1 MPGAGNLGHYRLVE
15 LLGRGGMGQVWLA
28 EDTRLEREVALKL
41 LPAELAADEDYRR
54 RFEREAR
61 LAARLRGPHVVPI
74 HAFGELDGRLYI
86 DMELIEGSDLGK
98 TLRDT
103 GALPP
108 ARAVDLVSQIAEALD
123 IAHKAGLVH
132 RDVKPSNVLTLP
144 NGFAYLIDFG
154 IARGVGQ
161 ATITC
166 TGVAVGTWA
175 YMAPERYSGTEDLRS
190 DVYSLACLLYETL
203 TGAKPF
209 AHTDPVQQMAAH
221 LTNDPPRAADRNP
234 AVPATLDTVIAR
246 GMAKDPDHRFP
257 SAGALAAA
265 ARTAL
270 ESAPAPRQAPH
281 RRAEPTAKWDG
292 ADGFPGHT
300 PTPAGQYGPYTP
312 PPGPVNFGS
321 SPGSG
326 SGPSSAPGPS
336 STPGPGPGQAS
347 YGRSAAGPTPAPQT
361 RTPSGATPPPSRM
374 NPGATPPPSRIGSGT
389 TPLPSRL
396 AAGGAIPQTGMG
408 MGGGK
413 SPGISSGATPPPGVM
428 GAGATPAPG
437 VMGSGAAPSSGVMGS
452 GATRLP
458 GLMGGSA
465 TPLSGVMG
473 SGAAPLPGGIAA
485 GLAGQPGGRVEQPMT
500 GAVGFGA
507 PYAAGYAGAVAKPVR
522 RRGIRPWQP
531 VWWAVLGLGVLFFG
545 IMSVGV
551 LAVTFSEGF
560 DGWLE
565 TLIAYL
571 IFVAPF
577 AGSIWVTVLEVRR
590 FRARG

>member
-28 EDTRLEREVALKL
+28 EDTHLEREVALKL
-41 LPAELAADEDYRR
+41 LPVELAADEDYRR

-86 DMELIEGSDLGK
+86 DMELIDGSDLGK
-98 TLRDT
+98 TLRRT
-103 GALPP
+103 GAMTPG
-108 ARAVDLVSQIAEALD
+108 RAVELVSQVAEALD

-161 ATITC
+161 ATITG

-209 AHTDPVQQMAAH
+209 AHSDPVQQMAAH
-221 LTNDPPRAADRNP
+221 LTTDPPRAADRNP
-234 AVPATLDTVIAR
+234 RVPAALDAVIAR
-246 GMAKDPDHRFP
+246 GMAKEPDHRFA

-265 ARTAL
+265 ARSAL
-270 ESAPAPRQAPH
+270 ESTPAPRAVPH
-281 RRAEPTAKWDG
+281 RPAEPTAKWDG
-292 ADGFPGHT
+292 ADRFPGQGHN
-300 PTPAGQYGPYTP
+300 PAPQYTPYTP
-312 PPGPVNFGS
+312 PPVNLRPDSGPS
-321 SPGSG
+321 SVSG
-326 SGPSSAPGPS
+326 SGPGTA
-336 STPGPGPGQAS
+336 PGPGPGPAS
-347 YGRSAAGPTPAPQT
+347 YGRSSADLTPAPHG
-361 RTPSGATPPPSRM
+361 RTPSGATPPPSRI
-374 NPGATPPPSRIGSGT
+374 NAGVTPPPSRIGSGT
-389 TPLPSRL
+389 TPPPGRI
-396 AAGGAIPQTGMG
+396 AVGGALPPTGMG
-408 MGGGK
+408 AGGGM
-413 SPGISSGATPPPGVM
+413 SPGM
-428 GAGATPAPG
+428 GSGATPAPG
-437 VMGSGAAPSSGVMGS
+437 VMGSGAAPL
-452 GATRLP
+452 A
-458 GLMGGSA
+458 
-465 TPLSGVMG
+465 GVMG
-473 SGAAPLPGGIAA
+473 SGAAPVPGVMGGAA
-485 GLAGQPGGRVEQPMT
+485 APMPGTIPTGVPGQPGGMGPAGRVAQPMT
-500 GAVGFGA
+500 GAMGFGS

-522 RRGIRPWQP
+522 RQGIRPWQP

>member
-86 DMELIEGSDLGK
+86 DMELIDGSDLGK
-98 TLRDT
+98 TLRAE
-103 GALPP
+103 GAMTPG
-108 ARAVDLVSQIAEALD
+108 RAVELVSQVAEALD

-161 ATITC
+161 ATITG

-203 TGAKPF
+203 TAAKPF
-209 AHTDPVQQMAAH
+209 AHADPVQQMAAH
-221 LTNDPPRAADRNP
+221 LTTDPPRAADRNP
-234 AVPATLDTVIAR
+234 RVTAALDAVIAR
-246 GMAKDPDHRFP
+246 GMAKDPDHRFS

-270 ESAPAPRQAPH
+270 ESTPVPRQAPH

-292 ADGFPGHT
+292 AERFPNHT
-300 PTPAGQYGPYTP
+300 PTPASQYAPYTP
-312 PPGPVNFGS
+312 PPGSVNLGS
-321 SPGSG
+321 SPVQGSG
-326 SGPSSAPGPS
+326 SASDPGSGPASGSGS
-336 STPGPGPGQAS
+336 VSGPGPGSAPGLGPGGPAS
-347 YGRSAAGPTPAPQT
+347 YGRSAAGPAPAPQT
-361 RTPSGATPPPSRM
+361 RNPSGATPPPSRFSA
-374 NPGATPPPSRIGSGT
+374 GATPPPSRIAAGGALPPTGLGANGGVSPGMGSGT
-389 TPLPSRL
+389 TPPPGVMGSGGTPLP
-396 AAGGAIPQTGMG
+396 GV
-408 MGGGK
+408 MGG
-413 SPGISSGATPPPGVM
+413 SATPPPGVM
-428 GAGATPAPG
+428 AG
-437 VMGSGAAPSSGVMGS
+437 
-452 GATRLP
+452 
-458 GLMGGSA
+458 
-465 TPLSGVMG
+465 
-473 SGAAPLPGGIAA
+473 GAAPLPGGIAA
-485 GLAGQPGGRVEQPMT
+485 GVARLPGGMGSAGRVEQLMT
-500 GAVGFGA
+500 GAMGFA
-507 PYAAGYAGAVAKPVR
+507 SPYAAGHGGAVAKPVR
-522 RRGIRPWQP
+522 REGIRPWQP
-531 VWWAVLGLGVLFFG
+531 VWWAVLGVVVLFFG

-590 FRARG
+590 FRARR

>member
-1 MPGAGNLGHYRLVE
+1 MPGAGNLGHYRLLK

-41 LPAELAADEDYRR
+41 LPVELAEDEDYRR

-86 DMELIEGSDLGK
+86 DMELVDGSDLGK
-98 TLRDT
+98 ILREQ
-103 GALPP
+103 GALAP
-108 ARAVDLVSQIAEALD
+108 ARAVELVAQVADALD

-144 NGFAYLIDFG
+144 SGFAYLIDFG

-161 ATITC
+161 ATITG

-175 YMAPERYSGTEDLRS
+175 YMAPERYSGDEDLRS

-209 AHTDPVQQMAAH
+209 AHADPVQQMAAH
-221 LTNDPPRAADRNP
+221 VTSEPPRASDRSSL
-234 AVPATLDTVIAR
+234 VPAALDAVVIR
-246 GMAKDPDHRFP
+246 GMAKDPARRFP

-265 ARTAL
+265 ARAAL
-270 ESAPAPRQAPH
+270 ESAPAPQPGPP
-281 RRAEPTAKWDG
+281 RRSDPTTKWDG
-292 ADGFPGHT
+292 DDGFPSH
-300 PTPAGQYGPYTP
+300 
-312 PPGPVNFGS
+312 GS
-321 SPGSG
+321 
-326 SGPSSAPGPS
+326 
-336 STPGPGPGQAS
+336 
-347 YGRSAAGPTPAPQT
+347 TPAPQYPPYT
-361 RTPSGATPPPSRM
+361 PAPGPAPGLAAHNRRAPGATPLPARTPSGATPPPKRI
-374 NPGATPPPSRIGSGT
+374 NTGTPPPSRIGPQSGPGRSAT
-389 TPLPSRL
+389 PRPQGMNSGATPLATGTP
-396 AAGGAIPQTGMG
+396 GATLLPTGMG
-408 MGGGK
+408 
-413 SPGISSGATPPPGVM
+413 SGATPPPGM
-428 GAGATPAPG
+428 SSGATPGPG
-437 VMGSGAAPSSGVMGS
+437 GMGS
-452 GATRLP
+452 GATP
-458 GLMGGSA
+458 MS
-465 TPLSGVMG
+465 SGMG
-473 SGAAPLPGGIAA
+473 SGATPLPGGMVGGGA
-485 GLAGQPGGRVEQPMT
+485 GRPGGTGPMSVPAGMGPV
-500 GAVGFGA
+500 GASGSGAMGFGS
-507 PYAAGYAGAVAKPVR
+507 PYAAGYGAMAAKPER
-522 RRGIRPWQP
+522 RQGIRPWQP
-531 VWWAVLGLGVLFFG
+531 VWWAILGVGVLFFG

-560 DGWLE
+560 DDWLE

>member
-86 DMELIEGSDLGK
+86 DMELIDGSDLGK
-98 TLRDT
+98 TLRAE
-103 GALPP
+103 GAMTPG
-108 ARAVDLVSQIAEALD
+108 RAVELVSQIAEALD

-161 ATITC
+161 ATITG

-203 TGAKPF
+203 TAAKPF
-209 AHTDPVQQMAAH
+209 AHADPVQQMAAH
-221 LTNDPPRAADRNP
+221 LTTDPPRAADRNP
-234 AVPATLDTVIAR
+234 RVSAALDAVIAR
-246 GMAKDPDHRFP
+246 GMAKDPDHRFS

-270 ESAPAPRQAPH
+270 ESTPAPRQAPH

-292 ADGFPGHT
+292 ADRFPSHT
-300 PTPAGQYGPYTP
+300 PTPASQYTPYTP
-312 PPGPVNFGS
+312 PPGSAN
-321 SPGSG
+321 PGSIPG
-326 SGPSSAPGPS
+326 RDSGPSSASGPGSDSASGPG
-336 STPGPGPGQAS
+336 STPGPGPGGPAS
-347 YGRSAAGPTPAPQT
+347 YGRSAVGPAPAPRT
-361 RTPSGATPPPSRM
+361 RTPSGATPPPSRL
-374 NPGATPPPSRIGSGT
+374 NAGATPPPSRFGAGT
-389 TPLPSRL
+389 PPPPGRI
-396 AAGGAIPQTGMG
+396 AAGGALPSTGMG
-408 MGGGK
+408 ASGGM
-413 SPGISSGATPPPGVM
+413 SPGMGSGATPPPGVM
-428 GAGATPAPG
+428 GSGGTPLPG
-437 VMGSGAAPSSGVMGS
+437 V
-452 GATRLP
+452 
-458 GLMGGSA
+458 MGGSA
-465 TPLSGVMG
+465 TSLPGVMG
-473 SGAAPLPGGIAA
+473 GGAAPLPGGTAA
-485 GLAGQPGGRVEQPMT
+485 GVARQPGGMGSAGRVEQPMT
-500 GAVGFGA
+500 GALGFA
-507 PYAAGYAGAVAKPVR
+507 SPHAAGYGGAVAKPVR
-522 RRGIRPWQP
+522 RQGIRPWQP

>member
-28 EDTRLEREVALKL
+28 EDTRLERDVALKL

-86 DMELIEGSDLGK
+86 DMELIDGSDLGK
-98 TLRDT
+98 TLRAD
-103 GALPP
+103 GAMTPE
-108 ARAVDLVSQIAEALD
+108 RAVELVSQVAEALD

-161 ATITC
+161 ATITG

-203 TGAKPF
+203 TAAKPF

-221 LTNDPPRAADRNP
+221 LTTDPPRAADRNP
-234 AVPATLDTVIAR
+234 RVPAALDAVIAR
-246 GMAKDPDHRFP
+246 GMAKDPAHRFP

-270 ESAPAPRQAPH
+270 ESTPAPRQTPH

-292 ADGFPGHT
+292 ANGFPGHT
-300 PTPAGQYGPYTP
+300 PTPASRYAPYTP
-312 PPGPVNFGS
+312 PPRPANLGS
-321 SPGSG
+321 SPGQG
-326 SGPSSAPGPS
+326 SGPGSAPGPD
-336 STPGPGPGQAS
+336 STPGPGPRPAS
-347 YGRSAAGPTPAPQT
+347 YGRSAAGPSPQT

-374 NPGATPPPSRIGSGT
+374 NAGAAPPPSRIGSGA
-389 TPLPSRL
+389 TPPPGRS
-396 AAGGAIPQTGMG
+396 AAGGALPPTGMG
-408 MGGGK
+408 VGGGIP
-413 SPGISSGATPPPGVM
+413 PGMSSGATPLPG
-428 GAGATPAPG
+428 A
-437 VMGSGAAPSSGVMGS
+437 MGSG
-452 GATRLP
+452 T
-458 GLMGGSA
+458 
-465 TPLSGVMG
+465 TPLPGVMG
-473 SGAAPLPGGIAA
+473 SGAAPLPGGVAA
-485 GLAGQPGGRVEQPMT
+485 GAAGQPGLGPVAQPMT
-500 GAVGFGA
+500 GAMGFASPYTAGFG
-507 PYAAGYAGAVAKPVR
+507 GAVAKPLR
-522 RRGIRPWQP
+522 REGIRPWQP
-531 VWWAVLGLGVLFFG
+531 VWWAVLGVGVLFFG

-560 DGWLE
+560 DDWLE